1 MRVQLE
7 RLEVT
12 SYRTPSP
19 PGEKLP
25 NPGKI
30 DEERIDFLA
39 SMIANHIK
47 KVMNSVV
54 EDGKEGVDGLYEL

>member
-1 MRVQLE
+1 MRAP
-7 RLEVT
+7 RVT
-12 SYRTPSP
+12 LYRTPSP

-30 DEERIDFLA
+30 DEEQVDFFA
-39 SMIANHIK
+39 NMIASHIK
-47 KVMNSVV
+47 KIMNSVV